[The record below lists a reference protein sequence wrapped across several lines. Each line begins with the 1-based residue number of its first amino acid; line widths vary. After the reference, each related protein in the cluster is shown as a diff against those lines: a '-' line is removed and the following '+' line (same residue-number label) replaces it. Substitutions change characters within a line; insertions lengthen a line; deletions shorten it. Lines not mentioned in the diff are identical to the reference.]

1 MHIHSDEE
9 IMHFKTGEFVKAIG
23 KPQVLKII
31 ECRAAMP
38 HIHIEG
44 GKSVHYKCEWRRPNG
59 QITSQWFEAK
69 KLEKL

>member
-1 MHIHSDEE
+1 MHIHSGEE
-9 IMHFKTGEFVKAIG
+9 IMHFRIGEFVKAIG

-31 ECRAAMP
+31 ECKAAMP

-44 GKSVHYKCEWRRPNG
+44 GTSVHYKCEWRRPNG
-59 QITSQWFEAK
+59 QTTSQWFEGK